1 MLSSAQS
8 ETLIVT
14 VRANSK
20 LSRNNHPQVSVVL
33 LSYNR
38 PAFLQEALVSLHNQS
53 YRNLEV
59 TVVDNP
65 SPSSAEVSR
74 IVSQYPNVRL
84 IQNTTNL
91 GYAGGM
97 NTGITQATGHYVL
110 LTEDDIVLDGDCIKS
125 LVEYMEEQACAD
137 LIAPIIYNKTELT
150 IRCAG
155 GDFALG
161 AVYRKKTYGAG
172 ECDVGQFP
180 QPFDVKYID
189 GATMFARNC
198 FWQRFKG
205 FRAEYFMY
213 AEAVELC
220 ARVSKSGKKM
230 VVVPQAKVYHFEP
243 PEQATQPEIE
253 FHKLK
258 NFFSLYLLH
267 APARHLPEFVC
278 RYAVIDTVRTL
289 FGKSDY
295 HPRTFLK
302 ALWWVAKKTPSLLKE
317 RYTQN
322 SYSN

>member
-1 MLSSAQS
+1 M
-8 ETLIVT
+8 
-14 VRANSK
+14 SK
-20 LSRNNHPQVSVVL
+20 NHHPLVSVVL

-38 PAFLQEALVSLHNQS
+38 PAFLQEALVSLLNQS

-65 SPSSAEVSR
+65 SSSSAEVSR
-74 IVSQYPNVRL
+74 IVSQYENVRL
-84 IQNTTNL
+84 IQNPTNL

-97 NTGITQATGHYVL
+97 NTGIEQATGHYVF
-110 LTEDDIVLDGDCIKS
+110 LTEDDIVLASDCIER
-125 LVEYMEEQACAD
+125 LAEHMEEHSSAD
-137 LIAPIIYNKTELT
+137 AIAPIMYNKTEKT

-155 GDFALG
+155 GEFVLG
-161 AVYRKKTYGAG
+161 GVYSHMIHGAG
-172 ECDVGQFP
+172 ERDIGQFST
-180 QPFDVKYID
+180 PFEVGFID
-189 GATMFARNC
+189 GATLFSRKD
-198 FWQRFKG
+198 FWHGFKG
-205 FRAEYFMY
+205 FRSEFFMY
-213 AEAVELC
+213 GEGVELG

-243 PEQATQPEIE
+243 PATATPPEIE

-278 RYAVIDTVRTL
+278 RYAVINTVRTL

-302 ALWWVAKKTPSLLKE
+302 ALWWVAKRTPSLLKE
-317 RYTQN
+317 RYTHN